1 MRKGIIMALACAA
14 FVCAMPL
21 SAKAETPI
29 QGGRD
34 QAHAES
40 MTNLQEYFEE
50 DVNET
55 RDYYYKFK
63 TDGQEGIHLL
73 SFESMVNSKST
84 YSQITVQIMDN
95 YGNVIDGTATGGAGT
110 QCRTEATGNT
120 VDIVLP
126 LSGLAKN
133 EWYYIRVNTNDGDSS
148 KKFSIKNMLQVKF
161 IAFRAADNFNM
172 KAGNGT
178 FKFTWDNIQHANK
191 YNSLRSFDG
200 FQLGLFSSSGS
211 RVKYIGNGGA
221 KEYSLSASDADLV
234 ALGYPAKEVTMK
246 LGCLQEYHSEF
257 NYNFKVTK
265 CVYTGA
271 FKTEVVKK
279 AAKSDVSG
287 LKYKITNVKGDG
299 TGTVT
304 VLGFANKNKATK
316 KVTIGSNVKIN
327 GTSYKV
333 TAISNKAF
341 AGNKTVTSVEI
352 GANVT
357 SIGSNA
363 FDNCPNLKT
372 VTIKATNLK
381 KVGSGAFKRVN
392 KKVKFK
398 SPNKTLNKKYKKL
411 LKKKTVSGAKYS
423 VG

>member
-14 FVCAMPL
+14 FVFAMPL

-29 QGGRD
+29 EGGKD
-34 QAHAES
+34 QTTARA

-50 DVNET
+50 DIRESK
-55 RDYYYKFK
+55 DYFYKFK
-63 TDGQEGIHLL
+63 TDSKDGIHLL
-73 SFESMVNSKST
+73 SFESIVDSRDT
-84 YSQITVQIMDN
+84 YSQITVQVLDN
-95 YGNVIDGTATGGAGT
+95 YGNVVDGTVTGGAGT
-110 QCRTEATGNT
+110 QCRAGSTRNA
-120 VDIVLP
+120 VDVVLP
-126 LSGLAKN
+126 VSGLAKN
-133 EWYYIRVNTNDGDSS
+133 EWYYIRLNTNDGDSS
-148 KKFSIKNMLQVKF
+148 KKLDIINKLQVKF
-161 IAFRAADNFNM
+161 IPFKAADNFNM
-172 KAGNGT
+172 KAGSGT
-178 FKFTWDNIQHANK
+178 YKFTWNNIQQANS

-211 RVKYIGNGGA
+211 RAKYIGNGGA

-265 CVYTGA
+265 CVYTGS
-271 FKTEVVKK
+271 FKTNVVKK
-279 AAKSDVSG
+279 STKSDVSG

-304 VLGFANKNKATK
+304 VVGFANKNKSTK

-327 GTSYKV
+327 GTSYRV
-333 TAISNKAF
+333 TAISSKAF

-357 SIGSNA
+357 SIGSKA

-372 VTIKATNLK
+372 VTIKATDLK

>member
-1 MRKGIIMALACAA
+1 MRKGIIMAFACAA

-21 SAKAETPI
+21 SAKAQTPI
-29 QGGRD
+29 RGGKD
-34 QAHAES
+34 QANAEA

-63 TDGQEGIHLL
+63 TDGDEGIHLL
-73 SFESMVNSKST
+73 SFESKVNSKST
-84 YSQITVQIMDN
+84 FSQISVQVMDN
-95 YGNVIDGTATGGAGT
+95 YGNVVDGTATGGVGT
-110 QCRTEATGNT
+110 QCKKETFGNT

-126 LSGLAKN
+126 LSGLAKS
-133 EWYYIRVNTNDGDSS
+133 EWYYIRVNTNDGDAT
-148 KKFSIKNMLQVKF
+148 KKLDMVNRLKMRFV
-161 IAFRAADNFNM
+161 AFRPADNFNV
-172 KAGNGT
+172 KNTGSAL
-178 FKFTWDNIQHANK
+178 KLTWDNVQYANK
-191 YNSLRSFDG
+191 YNNLRSFDG
-200 FQLGLFSSSGS
+200 FQVGLFSANGS
-211 RVKYIGNGGA
+211 RSKYIGNGGA
-221 KEYSLSASDADLV
+221 KEYSLPVNDADLV
-234 ALGYPAKEVTMK
+234 ALGYPAKEVTIK

-257 NYNFKVTK
+257 DYDFKVTK

-271 FKTEVVKK
+271 YKTSVVKK
-279 AAKSDVSG
+279 ATKSDVSG

-304 VLGFANKNKATK
+304 VLGFANKNKSTK
-316 KVTIGSNVKIN
+316 KVTIGSSVKIN
-327 GTSYKV
+327 GTSYRV